1 MERVIKRASLLKA
14 RAVLNRTQGEAPLAA
29 PHASCDGTNGT
40 RDTAR
45 IPALIKQH
53 KILHVATFNRLDA
66 HPPTTAATATTT
78 ALVTALEPEREPEL
92 AEATL
97 SYIRSSQQAEIVPDN
112 TEGGATSDC
121 GDGKGTT
128 LHSSSG
134 GCGVGD
140 PAQGQQSRLRPQLQ
154 PQPLYA
160 KTLQMLKKL
169 ATNVIAH
176 PPYAYALF
184 LLTDNGWQDGI
195 KVGSLVLPEHNAA
208 NAAAA
213 LLAAVES
220 CTTMAV

>member
-29 PHASCDGTNGT
+29 PRASCDGTNGT

-53 KILHVATFNRLDA
+53 KILHVATFDHLDA
-66 HPPTTAATATTT
+66 HPPTTTATATTT

-121 GDGKGTT
+121 GDGKGTYV
-128 LHSSSG
+128 HSSSG

-176 PPYAYALF
+176 PYEVKYRKLKMSNKLFVERIRQATAQPLQLLYYASHYHLF
-184 LLTDNGWQDGI
+184 KN
-195 KVGSLVLPEHNAA
+195 VL
-208 NAAAA
+208 
-213 LLAAVES
+213 
-220 CTTMAV
+220 